1 MKPLAAHGGAAAD
14 LIWACA
20 AAWSVFELVLA
31 IRAGPGGG
39 GDRSFIPLT
48 VSVVGGLALGLAAS
62 RGVQSLALP
71 GPGWWPIAV
80 GVPVFALGLGLRAWA
95 FHVLGRFFKFT
106 VVVQPGHEVVDTGP
120 YRVIRH
126 PSYTGLLTAEL
137 GLGIALGTWL
147 SLPACV
153 LPPLIAF
160 SIRLLIDEQV
170 LARELGAPSRAYMA
184 STKRLIPGIW

>member
-1 MKPLAAHGGAAAD
+1 MKPLAAQGGAAAD

-20 AAWSVFELVLA
+20 VAGSVFGLVLA
-31 IRAGPGGG
+31 IRAGRGGG
-39 GDRSFIPLT
+39 RDQSFIPLT
-48 VSVVGGLALGLAAS
+48 VSVVGALALGVAAS
-62 RGVQSLALP
+62 RGAQSLALP
-71 GPGWWPIAV
+71 GPGWWPVAV
-80 GVPVFALGLGLRAWA
+80 GLAVFVLGLALRARA

-106 VVVQPGHEVVDTGP
+106 VVVQPDHEVVDTGP

-160 SIRLLIDEQV
+160 SVRLLTEEQG
-170 LARELGAPSRAYMA
+170 LARQLGAPYRAYMD